1 MPAMVDQLLFIKE
14 FREQKAETELQKSRV
29 QLTEAHRVED
39 EAARTRDEFVDFAR
53 REELRW
59 YDDLCSRLVTVR
71 DITHVQEDVATLRV
85 TERDHET
92 AVERAAARRA
102 EAQTQFSTATQVRRD
117 AQAAREKFV
126 ELATSFHALAARE
139 AERREELEL
148 EELAGQRREREEW
161 GEAVD
166 E

>member
-29 QLTEAHRVED
+29 RLAEAHRVED
-39 EAARTRDEFVDFAR
+39 ETQRTRDEFFEFSR

-71 DITHVQEDVATLRV
+71 DITHVQEDVAGLRA
-85 TERDHET
+85 TERGHDE
-92 AVERAAARRA
+92 ALEKAAAQRA
-102 EAQTQFSTATQVRRD
+102 QAQAHFAGATQTRRD

-126 ELATSFHALAARE
+126 EIATSFHALAAKE

-148 EELAGQRREREEW
+148 EELAGQRRDREEW
-161 GEAVD
+161 GEAGY